1 MKNKMIAAVKT
12 RWVKPVFFLSL
23 ALGLLLS
30 INHSGDA
37 MEDGSE
43 KQRVEYYK
51 AFQLYQNKCL
61 SCHDSVADPEKP
73 AKTRDEWYV
82 VINVMH
88 EYGLD
93 LTLEE
98 KEKITDL
105 LYDLR
110 KKPADFY

>member
-1 MKNKMIAAVKT
+1 MKNKMTVALKA
-12 RWVKPVFFLSL
+12 RWLKPIFFLSF
-23 ALGLLLS
+23 ALGLFLVIS
-30 INHSGDA
+30 HSGNA
-37 MEDGSE
+37 MEEDSE
-43 KQRVEYYK
+43 KQRVEHYK
-51 AFQLYQNKCL
+51 AFQLYQDKCL

-98 KEKITDL
+98 KENITDL